1 MPGLTTAKFR
11 NGWWWKCAGRT
22 ARASAVKNGDG
33 GPVERNTGRFAS
45 YIAWNQEGKP
55 VSKGGLKTLQ
65 DGCLA
70 GKKGHS
76 VTRRRK
82 ICCHKEDCLVLMKK
96 HYHDDIAPS
105 FTAPACIY
113 GWGDK
118 KDRSVRTL
126 PSSRNWVC
134 SLMEL
139 WPNGRGSNLIIP
151 LY

>member
-1 MPGLTTAKFR
+1 M
-11 NGWWWKCAGRT
+11 AGG
-22 ARASAVKNGDG
+22 S
-33 GPVERNTGRFAS
+33 
-45 YIAWNQEGKP
+45 
-55 VSKGGLKTLQ
+55 
-65 DGCLA
+65 A
-70 GKKGHS
+70 GKGPRRHRGEKWRRWPRGKKHWSVRIIYRLKPGRKTGPERRAKGAARWLSRWEKRARGHS

-118 KDRSVRTL
+118 KDRSVRIL

-151 LY
+151 LSH